1 MIKIAH
7 VSDLHFHQAA
17 INNKK
22 AGSLL
27 KKMQKAYPFNTGYN
41 YLLITGDITD
51 DGDKVQY
58 AKVFAALKPFVG
70 HLLLTPGNHDYGP
83 LGNFYSEDS
92 AKAFD
97 DYLLRKLSINHHFIE
112 KQPMIDVLD
121 DTQGTRVLAVGLNSV
136 VNTEIPF
143 DFARGEIGEEQLT
156 SLQSIL
162 LEPKYADMHKLVYL
176 HHRPQK
182 CNDWFL
188 ELVDAEDLMAILN
201 QSGVNVVAFG
211 HTGGNM
217 GGSEPP
223 QARIVRVFVRKFG
236 VKYLLNANTSVDAQR
251 FNEITFDGDKIS
263 VKTVLTS

>member
-7 VSDLHFHQAA
+7 VSDLHFHHAV

-22 AGSLL
+22 AVSLL
-27 KKMQKAYPFNTGYN
+27 KKVQTAYPFNTGYN

-51 DGDKVQY
+51 DGDKLQF
-58 AKVFAALKPFVG
+58 AKAFAALKPFVG

-83 LGNFYSEDS
+83 LGNFYTEES

-97 DYLLRKLSINHHFIE
+97 EYLLQKLAINHHYID
-112 KQPMIDVLD
+112 KQPMTDVLD
-121 DTQGTRVLAVGLNSV
+121 DTQGTQVLAVGLNSV

-143 DFARGEIGEEQLT
+143 DFARGEIGDDQLT

-162 LEPKYADMHKLVYL
+162 SDPKYANMHKLVYL

-201 QSGVNVVAFG
+201 QSGVDVIAFG

-217 GGSEPP
+217 IESEPP
-223 QARIVRVFVRKFG
+223 QARTVRVFVRKFG
-236 VKYLLNANTSVDAQR
+236 VKYLLNANTSVDAQK
-251 FNEITFDGDKIS
+251 FNEIIFDGGNIS
-263 VKTVLTS
+263 VKTV

>member
-7 VSDLHFHQAA
+7 VSDLHFHHAA

-22 AGSLL
+22 AVSLL
-27 KKMQKAYPFNTGYN
+27 KKVQKAYPFNTGYI
-41 YLLITGDITD
+41 YLLATGDITD
-51 DGDKVQY
+51 DGDKTQY
-58 AKVFAALKPFVG
+58 AKAFAALKPFTG

-83 LGNFYSEDS
+83 LGNLYFEDS

-97 DYLLRKLSINHHFIE
+97 DYLLRKLSINHHFID
-112 KQPMIDVLD
+112 KQPQIDVLD
-121 DTQGTRVLAVGLNSV
+121 DTQGTQVLAVGLNSV

-143 DFARGEIGEEQLT
+143 DFARGEIGEEQLS

-162 LEPKYADMHKLVYL
+162 SDPMYDDMHKLVYL

-182 CNDWFL
+182 CNDWFY

-201 QSGVNVVAFG
+201 QNYVDVVAFG

-217 GGSEPP
+217 SESEPP
-223 QARIVRVFVRKFG
+223 QARMVRVFVRKYG
-236 VKYLLNANTSVDAQR
+236 VKYLLNANTSVDAQKY
-251 FNEITFDGDKIS
+251 NEITFDGENIS
-263 VKTVLTS
+263 VRTV

>member
-22 AGSLL
+22 AVSLL

-143 DFARGEIGEEQLT
+143 DFARGEIGDEQLT

-162 LEPKYADMHKLVYL
+162 SDSKYADMHKLVYL

-182 CNDWFL
+182 CNDWFY

-201 QSGVNVVAFG
+201 QTGVDIVAFG

-217 GGSEPP
+217 GGSEPT

-236 VKYLLNANTSVDAQR
+236 VKYLLNANTSVDAQK
-251 FNEITFDGDKIS
+251 FNEITFDGDSIS
-263 VKTVLTS
+263 AKTV